1 MSETMS
7 SCNESAFIGS
17 KDEYLSETFDG
28 SIDYRKL
35 HLQNENY
42 RQELHELH
50 LKLVHNE
57 AMQRELQE
65 VNESLEQLL
74 IKEKEKAEKK
84 LHEIQEK

>member
-1 MSETMS
+1 MS

-17 KDEYLSETFDG
+17 KDEYLSETYDG
-28 SIDYRKL
+28 STDYGKI

-50 LKLVHNE
+50 LKLIHNE

-65 VNESLEQLL
+65 VNESLEHLL

-84 LHEIQEK
+84 IHDIQEK